1 MNAAIDTTNNN
12 LRNIGTSVIVSAVSA
27 VALAL
32 AFPKPGQAWLA
43 PLAAAGLFWA
53 WQRLS
58 WKRAFF
64 TGWFAGTI
72 FFSINFSW
80 FTYTVGDYVGGFA
93 FAVVL
98 IPALVEGLTFAISAA
113 SVRLAYRFAPSW
125 IAPVACAAAFTVFEW
140 LRSIG
145 MLAVPFAQI
154 GYSQT
159 STPLAV
165 FAPYIGSIGVTFVVM
180 LLGAYIAQAFASR
193 SARALAVVVLVVG
206 ISGLAFYAAWPARHD
221 RRIPILRV
229 AAVQGNIAQTIKWN
243 PQAFWPTVN
252 TYVAQTRSL
261 LPLRPQLIVLPET
274 VIPTDLNAEDSAG
287 ARRFVRAQFAGL
299 AKTLH
304 ATIVVGSLETRGGR
318 EYNALFT
325 FGPDGSLANV
335 YEKRQLVPFTESF
348 PAERWLNWLPDSSLI
363 GRFAAGDDDMVLS
376 AGGVKYAPLICW
388 ESAFAGL
395 VHAQVARGAQFLV
408 IATDDAWFGETSG
421 TFQHA
426 QMAQMR
432 AIENGEWVLQSAATG
447 ISGIIAPD
455 GSWVQRT
462 ALDKRAN
469 VAGTVGLP
477 PGSLFARIG
486 PRPVGVALILVYI
499 GIVGIGALR
508 KPRLQ

>member
-12 LRNIGTSVIVSAVSA
+12 LRSIGTSVIVSAFSA

-43 PLAAAGLFWA
+43 PLAAAGLFWV

-80 FTYTVGDYVGGFA
+80 FTYTVGAYVGGFA

-98 IPALVEGLTFAISAA
+98 VPALVEGLTFALSAA
-113 SVRLAYRFAPSW
+113 GVRLAYRFAPAW
-125 IAPVACAAAFTVFEW
+125 IAPLACAAAFGVFEW

-145 MLAVPFAQI
+145 LLAVPFAQI

-159 STPLAV
+159 STPFAV
-165 FAPYIGSIGVTFVVM
+165 FAAYVGVFGVTFIVM
-180 LLGAYIAQAFASR
+180 LLGAYIAQAIATR
-193 SARALAVVVLVVG
+193 NPRRLAIAVVLV
-206 ISGLAFYAAWPARHD
+206 AAAWFACYAAWPARHD
-221 RRIPILRV
+221 RRVPALRV

-252 TYVAQTRSL
+252 TYLAQTQSL
-261 LPLRPQLIVLPET
+261 QPLRPQLVVLPET
-274 VIPTDLNAEDSAG
+274 VIPIDLNADDSAG
-287 ARRFVRAQFAGL
+287 VRRFVRSQFARL

-304 ATIVVGSLETRGGR
+304 TTLAVGSLESRNGN

-325 FGPDGSLANV
+325 FGPNGSLANV

-348 PAERWLNWLPDSSLI
+348 PGHSWLGWLPDANLI
-363 GRFAAGDDDMVLS
+363 GGFAPGRDDTVLS
-376 AGGVKYAPLICW
+376 AGSVRFAPLICW
-388 ESAFAGL
+388 ESAFADL
-395 VHAQVARGAQFLV
+395 VHAQVARGAQLLV
-408 IATDDAWFGETSG
+408 VTTDDAWFGESSG

-426 QMAQMR
+426 QIAQMR
-432 AIENGEWVLQSAATG
+432 AIENGVWVLQSAATG

-455 GSWVQRT
+455 GSWTERS
-462 ALDKRAN
+462 ALDRRA
-469 VAGTVGLP
+469 TVTGSIGLP
-477 PGSLFARIG
+477 PGSVFARIG
-486 PRPVGVALILVYI
+486 PTPIGITLAVLYVAIVGV
-499 GIVGIGALR
+499 GALR
-508 KPRLQ
+508 RSP